1 MLLAVGFHMMLDWGM
16 RISSRLGQFCL
27 ITTGI
32 LTAHS
37 AMAQIPAN
45 PLVKPPVRNP
55 ANAVSKGGFD
65 GGDAGATIRPS
76 QVKPSVQQT
85 TYITLGESRQ
95 WTSVEGKVI
104 VGKLIAFEQS
114 IQKTVDENA
123 PPPDAAQV
131 TVVRE
136 GKARL
141 LVKSKPVE
149 LALDRLSEPDRAF
162 IEKIREGI
170 AAQAKKAAPPK

>member
-1 MLLAVGFHMMLDWGM
+1 M
-16 RISSRLGQFCL
+16 IS
-27 ITTGI
+27 TGI

-37 AMAQIPAN
+37 TMAQIPAN

-55 ANAVSKGGFD
+55 ANDLSKGGFN
-65 GGDAGATIRPS
+65 GGDVGATIRPS

-95 WTSVEGKVI
+95 WTSVEGKTI
-104 VGKLIAFEQS
+104 EGKLIAFEQT
-114 IQKTVDENA
+114 IQKTADESA
-123 PPPDAAQV
+123 PPPDAAQI

-149 LALDRLSEPDRAF
+149 LALERLSEPDRAF

-170 AAQAKKAAPPK
+170 AAQTKKATPPK